1 VTIFVISA
9 VRSVIE
15 LLGLCLLGQGMLY
28 VLAGRN
34 RGSNRMYQLFDLLTK
49 APRKLLARVLP
60 AETGP
65 FVVGAFSFLILLLAW
80 VGLAFVRK
88 SI

>member
-1 VTIFVISA
+1 MTIFIISA

-15 LLGLCLLGQGMLY
+15 LLGLCLLGQGVLY

-49 APRKLLARVLP
+49 APRKLLASVLP

-65 FVVGAFSFLILLLAW
+65 FVVGTFSFLILLLAW

>member
-1 VTIFVISA
+1 M
-9 VRSVIE
+9 
-15 LLGLCLLGQGMLY
+15 LGLCLLGQGILY

-34 RGSNRMYQLFDLLTK
+34 RGSNRVYQLFDLLTK
-49 APRKLLARVLP
+49 PPRKLLAKVLP

-65 FVVGAFSFLILLLAW
+65 VAVGTLSFLILLLAW